1 MGIPQQYSV
10 QLPQRCL
17 RLIDALLP
25 TARDVR
31 MPGEEDAGPLVTT
44 FILAM
49 STPVLTLPIERV
61 ERHRGREIEGY
72 VDDRHL
78 SAGVLE
84 AVESNL
90 GGHPFRRSKFFRE
103 GVWRFATIPYEA
115 GLNFARHVPDE
126 LVLKLGS
133 PSSLLDAA
141 RMPAAQWA
149 SCLRNALAHGGV
161 VYLDAQGQQSHGQPT
176 EYLGFV
182 SGKPNDDGSFDELRV
197 LRIGREEYID
207 FVRLRVHW
215 LEKSG
220 LSFELSA

>member
-31 MPGEEDAGPLVTT
+31 MPGEEDLGPLVTT

-49 STPVLTLPIERV
+49 STPILTLPIERV
-61 ERHRGREIEGY
+61 ERHRGRNFECY
-72 VDDRHL
+72 VDERHL
-78 SAGVLE
+78 STGVAE
-84 AVESNL
+84 AVNSHL

-103 GVWRFATIPYEA
+103 GVWRFATIRYEP
-115 GLNFARHVPDE
+115 GLNLARHFPEE

-133 PSSLLDAA
+133 QSALLDAA
-141 RMPAAQWA
+141 RMPASQWA

-182 SGKPNDDGSFDELRV
+182 SGKLNDEGSFDELRV
-197 LRIGREEYID
+197 LRIGREEYIE
-207 FVRLRVHW
+207 FVRMWVEW
-215 LEKSG
+215 LEQSG
-220 LSFELSA
+220 LSFEIAA